1 MLYYPQVDTRVIF
14 FQKWNVN
21 VVTSSKQSRCNALHW
36 WYIRPGIWELE
47 GPKDSGLMSRS
58 GLHSMPFQPREPA
71 ALQTVA
77 SGMSLEVLALSFN
90 SIYKWCEVSYVLCT
104 SYLLI
109 RSFSYFGSRV
119 LTMQPKSAS
128 TLLFPCLR
136 IQVLG
141 TCHHAWI
148 SSTLLLTVFTLFL
161 KTGFCV
167 CVCDFLDITFE

>member
-1 MLYYPQVDTRVIF
+1 MLYYPPVDTRVIF

-21 VVTSSKQSRCNALHW
+21 VSTSSKQSRCNAPHW
-36 WYIRPGIWELE
+36 WYSRPGIWELE

-58 GLHSMPFQPREPA
+58 GLHSTPFQPREPA

-77 SGMSLEVLALSFN
+77 SGLSLEVLALSFN
-90 SIYKWCEVSYVLCT
+90 SVYKWCEVSYVLCT

-119 LTMQPKSAS
+119 LTMQRKTAS

-136 IQVLG
+136 FQVLG

-148 SSTLLLTVFTLFL
+148 SSTPLLTVFTLFL
-161 KTGFCV
+161 KTGFFFV
-167 CVCDFLDITFE
+167 CVTF